1 MNENQ
6 AKPDNLVETTDCLE
20 AVNVFKGWKNF
31 FFIIVILCLLL
42 LQGSFW
48 LVDTDYVKTGDD
60 TKSSSPAVGPE
71 DTEEIEK
78 AAEKVTGEPNQPT
91 GPLSRQV
98 EQMQKSPFFEITFER
113 LASVIRFVNFVLILT
128 AILYCLTML
137 FSLKVSLLGR
147 LGGINHIA
155 RAFFLSLVFVVLV
168 LPWQRFFAGVVVGA
182 MYTPDELLSRCAA
195 ARDYH
200 IFDTI
205 LHYLRFTG
213 YWLLVLLLLIFSQL
227 SSGRWA
233 KAILR
238 RLEVM

>member
-48 LVDTDYVKTGDD
+48 LVNTNCVKTGDD
-60 TKSSSPAVGPE
+60 TKSGSPAAAAK
-71 DTEEIEK
+71 DAEEIEE
-78 AAEKVTGEPNQPT
+78 AAKKVTGEPNQPAEAAAQK
-91 GPLSRQV
+91 P
-98 EQMQKSPFFEITFER
+98 EQQQKS
-113 LASVIRFVNFVLILT
+113 S
-128 AILYCLTML
+128 
-137 FSLKVSLLGR
+137 
-147 LGGINHIA
+147 A